1 MDLDLITAVI
11 EELFDVTHEDAV
23 VKAYEY
29 FTDSTAYLELL
40 DCALA

>member
-11 EELFDVTHEDAV
+11 EDLFGLSHDEAV

-29 FTDSTAYLELL
+29 FTDSNAYLELL